1 MPSLQESLHRFLAV
15 DGVRMAAL
23 IDIATGM
30 IVQLV
35 GKAGPDLAVT
45 ASCLADEARVARMA
59 LGPGL
64 PAGDVDGITTVTTTR
79 LHVARILRSHPSE
92 GLLLVVDVERSSTNV
107 ALASLRVDQLTP
119 AVLA

>member
-15 DGVRMAAL
+15 DGVRTAAL

-35 GKAGPDLAVT
+35 GKAGPDIAVT
-45 ASCLADEARVARMA
+45 ASCMADEARAARMA
-59 LGPGL
+59 LGPGM

-79 LHVARILRSHPSE
+79 LHIARILLSHPGA
-92 GLLLVVDVERSSTNV
+92 GLLLLVDVERGSSNI
-107 ALASLRVDQLTP
+107 ALASLRVDQLAP